1 MGEQIA
7 YSWMEDQGS
16 ATTFNPPKMKWCNI
30 PMDGAT
36 DRATVGATDRLI
48 EIESTHYLL
57 HHGDGGFLRNARCL
71 KSVYHHIISL

>member
-57 HHGDGGFLRNARCL
+57 HHDHEVIRR
-71 KSVYHHIISL
+71 SLIK